1 MQKQNNNFKKK
12 KSLIIQICNS
22 FIKIISNFIFPN
34 KSTKRN
40 IVIMSSPQQ
49 LCFLW
54 FYSRNN
60 FARFNN
66 STHNWNKYNLSLS
79 LSLSLIF
86 HFSIIIST
94 LSLYYSHLNIFN
106 SHFISYQSNFFPIF
120 SLCQQE
126 KKKKGNISCIC
137 MFFFFFF
144 VTLIYLFYFFIKFCI
159 I

>member
-79 LSLSLIF
+79 LSLSLSLIF

-126 KKKKGNISCIC
+126 KKKKEIFHVFAC
-137 MFFFFFF
+137 FFFFFF
-144 VTLIYLFYFFIKFCI
+144 CDIDIFILFLY
-159 I
+159 